1 MNELDKIKRYI
12 SCSLILIFRGSFDE
26 GGFGAWCVLG
36 LGIVYYVVFFSP
48 AIRWMLLFQRAG
60 VFLPSCFHG

>member
-26 GGFGAWCVLG
+26 GGFGALG

-60 VFLPSCFHG
+60 VFLPFCFS